1 MAVVACAIKR
11 LCFPLD
17 HAHELIVFKQ
27 KPTWVHWLARSY
39 EPEINQVLNRLFV
52 AIGGAHGM
60 NRIAK
65 QRGLLNIGMHS
76 TAQRDQCLVLSVE
89 ETFILASWRAGGRPE
104 RSVVLSTNSV
114 SNVAVT
120 CRTPGNFTE

>member
-1 MAVVACAIKR
+1 
-11 LCFPLD
+11 
-17 HAHELIVFKQ
+17 
-27 KPTWVHWLARSY
+27 LARSY

-76 TAQRDQCLVLSVE
+76 TAQRDQ
-89 ETFILASWRAGGRPE
+89 
-104 RSVVLSTNSV
+104 
-114 SNVAVT
+114 
-120 CRTPGNFTE
+120 